1 MINISKIDL
10 KITNKLHS
18 PLNIKVYKK
27 MDFCSQNIM
36 GRVYDNML
44 VEVSHQFYSLIK
56 NNIKK

>member
-18 PLNIKVYKK
+18 PLNIKVYKE
-27 MDFCSQNIM
+27 MDFCLQNIM

-56 NNIKK
+56 NNVKK